1 MGRAIEQSGP
11 IDLSLTEGGEWL
23 SPGSSTA
30 AKPAFALLLAAHGER
45 RAGAGNA
52 GVAGLAARLAAAEV
66 ASEVR
71 FGLLKGEPSIGD
83 AVRRL
88 AARDLLVYP
97 LFLSDGYFT
106 QTLLP
111 RRLEQAGAFARDRTV
126 QILPPL
132 GLDPALIGLIL
143 DRARAVART
152 RGWVPARAD
161 LVLLAHGSSSN
172 PASRRAA
179 ERVVAKIAALG
190 VFARVRPAFLEE
202 PPYLDQT
209 VTHAPAVVIG
219 LFAGEGL
226 HGGGDA
232 PQLVA
237 ELGANRPRFRRQCGW
252 VRGLAGGDRGGD
264 PAQRTGACNVRASRS
279 RGSGLG
285 LPLTVVGFAP
295 KSSP

>member
-1 MGRAIEQSGP
+1 M
-11 IDLSLTEGGEWL
+11 
-23 SPGSSTA
+23 
-30 AKPAFALLLAAHGER
+30 LLAAHGER
-45 RAGAGNA
+45 RPGAGNE
-52 GVAGLAARLAAAEV
+52 GVAQLAARLADLGMAAEV
-66 ASEVR
+66 G
-71 FGLLKGEPSIGD
+71 FGFLKGEPSIGD

-111 RRLEQAGAFARDRTV
+111 RRLEQAGALAGDRAV
-126 QILPPL
+126 HILPPL

-143 DRARAVART
+143 DRAQAVARAH
-152 RGWVPARAD
+152 GWVPARAN
-161 LVLLAHGSSSN
+161 LVLLAHGSSNN

-179 ERVVAKIAALG
+179 ERVAGKIAALG

-209 VTHAPAVVIG
+209 VAHAPAVVVG

-237 ELGANRPRFRRQCGW
+237 ELARSELAFAGNVGGFETLPEVIATAIRRGEQAIATSARPGVAGAAYVCR
-252 VRGLAGGDRGGD
+252 
-264 PAQRTGACNVRASRS
+264 
-279 RGSGLG
+279 
-285 LPLTVVGFAP
+285 
-295 KSSP
+295 